1 MTKRSR
7 DKGAGFENEISRKL
21 RAWIGALTGRVP
33 PPEATKR
40 KLGQARDAG
49 NDLDVGNPNQPLLVI
64 ECKRRKTLGTVY
76 SWLTQADAAV
86 QARFPE
92 LVVTAGDP
100 PHPMVIAREDH
111 GEPLVILHLDDFMAL
126 AGPAVRDA
134 LLQQEVFGGA

>member
-1 MTKRSR
+1 MSAHSR

-21 RAWIGALTGRVP
+21 RAWIEVLTGRP
-33 PPEATKR
+33 PAPDASKR

-49 NDLDVGNPNQPLLVI
+49 NDLDVGNPNQPILVI
-64 ECKRRKTLGTVY
+64 ECKRRKTLKTVY
-76 SWLTQADAAV
+76 GWLLQADAAL

-126 AGPAVRDA
+126 AGPRVREA
-134 LLQQEVFGGA
+134 LLQQEVFGGH